1 MHSGCPTIFS
11 FVWLKVYAVS
21 NSVSNRLAVAQSS
34 EELQGKIMGCVGE
47 KMRAEGAKAKH
58 FLDKSTCKD

>member
-1 MHSGCPTIFS
+1 
-11 FVWLKVYAVS
+11 
-21 NSVSNRLAVAQSS
+21 VARSS